1 MPELLPSILGMIE
14 NWGKWSEMG
23 AVKSPD
29 IITGS
34 MTVEHILSITVLKW
48 QVILVGCKIKVLNDL
63 ETRESKSSFVSLGLL

>member
-1 MPELLPSILGMIE
+1 
-14 NWGKWSEMG
+14 MG
-23 AVKSPD
+23 AVKLPG

-34 MTVEHILSITVLKW
+34 MTFEHILSITVLEW

>member
-23 AVKSPD
+23 AVKSSD

-48 QVILVGCKIKVLNDL
+48 QVILVGCKIKGLNDL

>member
-1 MPELLPSILGMIE
+1 
-14 NWGKWSEMG
+14 MG

-48 QVILVGCKIKVLNDL
+48 QVILVGCKIKGLNDL

>member
-1 MPELLPSILGMIE
+1 
-14 NWGKWSEMG
+14 MG

>member
-1 MPELLPSILGMIE
+1 
-14 NWGKWSEMG
+14 MG
-23 AVKSPD
+23 AVKSSD

-48 QVILVGCKIKVLNDL
+48 QVILVGCKIKGLNDL